1 MDSSSNEHPATV
13 PSEAKEENEHII
25 QATKSLRRHMGLPE
39 DPTENPSSAT
49 PSSVGPTFWLEVAP
63 PSIRGAKCRL
73 DVCTTNIMPGK
84 YRIAVNPGCHSFR
97 GHQSPDYYHVGCF
110 EKIADFS
117 QEDFVDRVQPVTRN
131 TWQFRNLNASSV
143 LDGNYLLDAGAERLT
158 ISWKQAVKKLIN
170 ERDGVEIEDDTSE
183 AVRDLL
189 DNAGSSKFVPREIPD
204 ADAFE
209 LRLLSSTLA
218 PNESDG
224 SEDTEE
230 WNLFYEFQ
238 MVVDGDQK
246 SLDNRHNLD
255 MTLYL
260 WRDHVTLATSN
271 NLSEEL
277 KERKEKELNPKAIR
291 AIKRLMVTPM
301 PDIQGAFR
309 RGL

>member
-1 MDSSSNEHPATV
+1 MSSLEMDSSSEHQAAV
-13 PSEAKEENEHII
+13 PSEAKEENEYII

-39 DPTENPSSAT
+39 DPTEKPSSAT
-49 PSSVGPTFWLEVAP
+49 PS
-63 PSIRGAKCRL
+63 GAKCRL
-73 DVCTTNIMPGK
+73 DVCPTNIMPGK

-97 GHQSPDYYHVGCF
+97 GHQSPDFYHVGCF

-117 QEDFVDRVQPVTRN
+117 QADFVDRVQPVTRN
-131 TWQFRNLNASSV
+131 TWSFRNLNSSSV

-158 ISWKQAVKKLIN
+158 ISWKEAVKKLIN
-170 ERDGVEIEDDTSE
+170 ERDGVETKDDTSA
-183 AVRDLL
+183 AVRNLL
-189 DNAGSSKFVPREIPD
+189 DDAGSSEYVPQEIPD

-209 LRLLSSTLA
+209 VRLLNTILA

-224 SEDTEE
+224 PEDTEE
-230 WNLFYEFQ
+230 WNIFYEFQ

-246 SLDNRHNLD
+246 SLDNRHSLD
-255 MTLYL
+255 MSLYL
-260 WRDHVTLATSN
+260 WRDHVTLATSSN
-271 NLSEEL
+271 NLTEEL